1 MRRESEDKEGR
12 GSCRLSL
19 MTLYLQ
25 RTANPTSHS
34 SVSAKS
40 AEKELFSRQQPGWRA
55 PPGILEA
62 PQGFFSL
69 LEGPCLKTLLFQMD
83 QPPTLP
89 GDPVQ
94 PHSQEVGQE
103 PVLAT
108 GTTIGECVYGPEGKR
123 GNSWSSP
130 STEDSSDD
138 TPWSRGRKQG
148 RSSSLRHRASNI
160 SASEARSMAP
170 FWLLE
175 DICHYFP
182 RCQEDY
188 GDPRGGAGRPS
199 TRVVPSTLQFLRQPH
214 YALATLCI
222 VVVFALTFATIKT
235 DVYVSI
241 RHESRGYPRSH
252 RSAAKPHPRRRRS
265 DVSASQPTSLSCA
278 WVNPPQQQL
287 LARLH
292 PWLRGPP
299 GIVKI
304 PQGFFSFPKGAS
316 SKALRFQTDHPPTSP
331 PEGLAQLY

>member
-1 MRRESEDKEGR
+1 
-12 GSCRLSL
+12 
-19 MTLYLQ
+19 
-25 RTANPTSHS
+25 
-34 SVSAKS
+34 
-40 AEKELFSRQQPGWRA
+40 
-55 PPGILEA
+55 
-62 PQGFFSL
+62 
-69 LEGPCLKTLLFQMD
+69 
-83 QPPTLP
+83 
-89 GDPVQ
+89 
-94 PHSQEVGQE
+94 
-103 PVLAT
+103 
-108 GTTIGECVYGPEGKR
+108 
-123 GNSWSSP
+123 
-130 STEDSSDD
+130 
-138 TPWSRGRKQG
+138 
-148 RSSSLRHRASNI
+148 
-160 SASEARSMAP
+160 MAP

-241 RHESRGYPRSH
+241 RHESRGYARSH

-331 PEGLAQLY
+331 PEGLAQLYGPAQVLQDQVLATGNATGEDPGGSRAEKCDSSSPKLTEDSYDDNTPSGYSPWTLLLPLASSTTPHCY